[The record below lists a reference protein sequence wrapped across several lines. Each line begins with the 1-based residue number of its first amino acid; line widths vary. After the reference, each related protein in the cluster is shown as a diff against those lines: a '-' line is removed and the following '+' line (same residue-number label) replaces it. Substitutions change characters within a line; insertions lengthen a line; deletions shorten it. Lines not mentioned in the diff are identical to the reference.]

1 MHASLWIP
9 IGPNGILSLPLMS
22 IRTWPPHSGLPRAL
36 LEIPWFYS
44 FLCVCFCL
52 FEMCQEEI
60 STYKEAVLP
69 FWYGSVLSAL
79 AFESALSCQE
89 SVKRDVG
96 GIQTRSRE
104 LLRTQSFT
112 LWDCVTWMSL
122 LKLIILKKVQGSRVE
137 LSGKHVLCLCYRLVF
152 HIILLFHS

>member
-1 MHASLWIP
+1 MHASLWIL

-44 FLCVCFCL
+44 FLCVLL
-52 FEMCQEEI
+52 FVWNVSGGDFHIQG
-60 STYKEAVLP
+60 SSSS

-79 AFESALSCQE
+79 AFGSALSCQE

-112 LWDCVTWMSL
+112 LWGYVTWMSL